1 MKEKQTPLMRQYN
14 QIKNSYPDTILFF
27 RLGDFFETFNDDAV
41 TTAKVCGIT
50 LTKRNNGAAGD
61 CPLAGFPHHQLDAYL
76 PKLVRAGYRVAV
88 CDQLEDP
95 KQSRGIVRR
104 GVTEVVTP
112 GVALYDKL
120 LDSRKNNYLASIVFD
135 DSGRTNLVGFAC
147 LDISTAEF
155 FSGEFQ
161 EEELLEVISTFNPAE
176 ILIQKSQKTK
186 LAISLADLNYEPAIT
201 KLDSWVFEIDF
212 GREGLIGHFKTSN
225 LKGFGIE
232 NLSFGI
238 AAAGA
243 VLYYINETQKGHLN
257 HITSISL
264 LNRSKYM
271 MLDYATRRN
280 LEITFSYSDFNKEGT
295 LISILDKTKTAMGG
309 RLFKKW
315 ITRPLRDLNIIKFRL
330 EAVKK
335 FVSSHSILQSLRLNL
350 SEIGDLERLISKTS
364 TGRATP
370 RDVIALKNSL
380 KKIPIIKDLLL
391 ELNSESLNKINSN
404 ISKLDNL
411 VLLINTALVDEPSV
425 QLGTANVFK
434 ENYSKE
440 LDSYIDAKYSGKNWV
455 SNYRETERESSGI
468 PSLKVGFN
476 SVFGYYIEITK
487 THKDKVPQ
495 HYERKQTLTNSERYT
510 TPELK
515 EIEEKILNA
524 EEKIGELEQILFNKL
539 RNEISQFTK
548 EVQSDA
554 YYIATLDCLQ
564 SFAQSA
570 IDYNYTEPEIDNS
583 DKIEIIDGRHPVV
596 EQLLDIGTSFTPNN
610 TKMDTKSEQIHILTG
625 PNMSGKSCYLRQ
637 VGLIVLLGQIGSF
650 VPAKSAKFGIVD
662 RIFTR
667 VGAQDNITAGESTFL
682 VEMQEA
688 ANIMNNA
695 TQKSLILLDE
705 IGRGTATFDGLSLAW
720 AITEYIHT
728 QIRAKT
734 LFATHYHELNE
745 LESRYERIINYKVE
759 VIEAGDTIVFKHKV
773 LKGASDHSFG
783 IHVAQMAG
791 LPNAIIDRAFIIL
804 RAFEKKDNSKTSMDN
819 IKSKKADLTLIET
832 TKLLDIPEQ
841 LSIFELRDDPLREQ
855 IVRLDL
861 ENITPIE
868 AMKILSEM
876 QKKAKKKK
884 H

>member
-120 LDSRKNNYLASIVFD
+120 LDSRKNNYLASIIFD
-135 DSGRTNLVGFAC
+135 DSGKTNLVGFSC
-147 LDISTAEF
+147 LDISTAEYF
-155 FSGEFQ
+155 AGEFPK
-161 EEELLEVISTFNPAE
+161 EELLEVISTFNPAE
-176 ILIQKSQKTK
+176 IVISKSQKTQ
-186 LAISLADLNYEPAIT
+186 LAILIADLNYEPAIT
-201 KLDSWVFEIDF
+201 KLDSWVFEEDF
-212 GREGLIGHFKTSN
+212 GREGLTGHFKTNN

-243 VLYYINETQKGHLN
+243 ILYYINETQKGHLN

-280 LEITFSYSDFNKEGT
+280 LEITSSFSEFSKQGT
-295 LISILDKTKTAMGG
+295 LISILDKTKTPMGG

-315 ITRPLRDLNIIKFRL
+315 ITRPLRDLSIINFRL
-330 EAVKK
+330 DAVRKL
-335 FVSSHSILQSLRLNL
+335 VGSPTILQSIRLSL
-350 SEIGDLERLISKTS
+350 SGISDLERLISKIC
-364 TGRATP
+364 TGRSTP
-370 RDVIALKNSL
+370 RDIIGLKTSLNKIPEIKDILKN
-380 KKIPIIKDLLL
+380 
-391 ELNSESLNKINSN
+391 LNSESLNKISLK
-404 ISKLDNL
+404 IKNL
-411 VLLINTALVDEPSV
+411 NNLINLISSALLDEPSA
-425 QLGTANVFK
+425 QLGTGNVFK
-434 ENYSKE
+434 DKYSEE
-440 LDSYIDAKYSGKNWV
+440 LDSYIEAKYSGKNWV
-455 SNYRETERESSGI
+455 SQYRDTERENSGI
-468 PSLKVGFN
+468 PSLKVGYN

-487 THKDKVPQ
+487 THKNKVPER
-495 HYERKQTLTNSERYT
+495 YERKQTLTNSERYT

-524 EEKIGELEQILFNKL
+524 EEKISELELRLFSKL
-539 RNEISQFTK
+539 RNEISKYTREIQ
-548 EVQSDA
+548 DNA
-554 YYIATLDCLQ
+554 YYIATIDCLQ
-564 SFAQSA
+564 SFGQSA
-570 IDYNYTEPEIDNS
+570 IEHNYTEPIIDKS
-583 DKIEIIDGRHPVV
+583 EKIEIIDGRHPVV
-596 EQLLDIGTSFTPNN
+596 EQLLDIGTSFTPNDTNIN
-610 TKMDTKSEQIHILTG
+610 TESEQIHILTG

-650 VPAKSAKFGIVD
+650 VPAKSAKFGVVD

-667 VGAQDNITAGESTFL
+667 VGAQDNITSGESTFL

-695 TQKSLILLDE
+695 TRQSLILLDE
-705 IGRGTATFDGLSLAW
+705 IGRGTATFDGLSIAW
-720 AITEYIHT
+720 AITEFIHS

-745 LESRYERIINYKVE
+745 LESRYERIKNYKVE

-791 LPNAIIDRAFIIL
+791 LPNDVIDRAFVIL
-804 RAFEKKDNSKTSMDN
+804 KAFEKEDNSKTSMDT
-819 IKSKKADLTLIET
+819 IKNKKADPSKISTP
-832 TKLLDIPEQ
+832 KSHQIPEQ

-855 IVRLDL
+855 ILRLDL
-861 ENITPIE
+861 ENITPFD

-876 QKKAKKKK
+876 QKKARKRK